1 VKALKNHQ
9 ANELFRDFLKRG
21 NNRITPERFEV
32 LDAAL
37 EFDGHFSADELFIS
51 MKNNHSRV
59 SRATVYNTLELL
71 CQADLLSLRNFSNKV
86 NYYESNFKRQNHFHL
101 VCIDCGR
108 IVEFTERRIEDL
120 SKEIGEQ
127 LGFKTSSYSY
137 NIFARCDKKNDCPF
151 FNGKKNS

>member
-1 VKALKNHQ
+1 MKNHQ

>member
-1 VKALKNHQ
+1 MKNKQ
-9 ANELFRDFLKRG
+9 AAEIFREFLKRG

-71 CQADLLSLRNFSNKV
+71 TQADLLSLRNFGAKV
-86 NYYESNFKRQNHFHL
+86 NRYESNYKRQDHFHL
-101 VCIDCGR
+101 VCIDCGQ
-108 IVEFTERRIEDL
+108 IMEFTENKIEII
-120 SKEIGEQ
+120 SKEISEK
-127 LGFKTSSYSY
+127 LGFETSSYSF
-137 NIFARCDKKNDCPF
+137 NIFARCKRKPDCPYY
-151 FNGKKNS
+151 NAT

>member
-1 VKALKNHQ
+1 MKALKNHQ